1 MSIVSLTSLGTSLS
15 PNYSGIIFGIEQIN
29 QYGTNHN
36 DLANLFVNTKS
47 INGTW
52 TFSTLP
58 ILGTLTGVIK
68 GATGVLTGGATLTD
82 LGSPTSAFNFGNQ
95 DLKNVSSLLIGSNTA
110 SGYNSAIRNAQ
121 PIVNFLGTDKGHIS
135 LENGYTYAGNQ
146 NKYLSIDFTYELNYD
161 KPNARIACQLTDTGT
176 FLTFGSST
184 VFSSGLTNI
193 DMISGYFATETT
205 NGIKV
210 KDSVLFTT
218 NNVGSIGTSSIA
230 VANIYSV
237 NALNVTSDNDE
248 KKDINKNIPL
258 GLDFVKLVANN
269 AIANY
274 SWKDTIIPEKKVNN
288 FKRVEKI
295 NNETKEKTI
304 DYELETIILEPE
316 KIEKHSRTRWG
327 FLGEELYNAIIASGL
342 DTKKCAFLSVYDED
356 QIYRDEKNVLTGEIK
371 ENKKKKPFEVKLTK
385 EGRPKGKITIQPTE
399 MLPILFKAILEQSQ
413 QIEELQA
420 QVKLL
425 LEK

>member
-1 MSIVSLTSLGTSLS
+1 MTNILDGKYIKNASITASKLS
-15 PNYSGIIFGIEQIN
+15 S
-29 QYGTNHN
+29 
-36 DLANLFVNTKS
+36 V
-47 INGTW
+47 
-52 TFSTLP
+52 
-58 ILGTLTGVIK
+58 
-68 GATGVLTGGATLTD
+68 TLTD
-82 LGSPTSAFNFGNQ
+82 LGSPTAPYNFGNQ

-110 SGYNSAIRNAQ
+110 SGYNLAIRNIQ
-121 PIVNFLGTDKGHIS
+121 PTTNFLGTDKGHLS
-135 LENGYTYAGNQ
+135 LENGYTYSGNQ
-146 NKYLSIDFTYELNYD
+146 NKYLSIDFTYELDYN
-161 KPNARIACQLTDTGT
+161 KPSAKIACRNTDSGS
-176 FLTFGSST
+176 FLYFGSST
-184 VFSSGLTNI
+184 LYSAGVNNV
-193 DMISGYFATETT
+193 DMISGYFSTETT

-230 VANIYSV
+230 PANIYSV
-237 NALNVTSDNDE
+237 NALNVTSDNNE

-258 GLDFVKLVANN
+258 GLDFVKLVANT

-288 FKRVEKI
+288 FKKVEKI
-295 NNETKEKTI
+295 NNETNEKTI

-316 KIEKHSRTRWG
+316 KIEKHSRTRFG
-327 FLGEELYNAIIASGL
+327 FLGEELYKAIIQSGL

-356 QIYRDEKNVLTGEIK
+356 QIYRDEKNVITGEIK

-399 MLPILFKAILEQSQ
+399 MLPILFKAISEQSQ